1 MARLARRSLRIKDLP
16 IFSLSQSFRDL
27 ADTELPELPLNF
39 FEPRYVELAR
49 RIAPPKGDGKFGYT
63 QVVQRRKGG
72 RGMLVAARDFRWS
85 GSDGPVVFFARGLR
99 RFRILSVRSESMKQG
114 DPLYKAHVQLL
125 SDRDLSRMQVSQDS
139 TGPGT
144 IFGQVYVQDGG
155 GLGFASY
162 HFHQEGSFISYESAM
177 SKSFSPLDDGSQPP
191 QRKEFLDASFDQEK
205 RIFRGTID
213 WSPSSWQGDQRWVYQ
228 MYFSTDFEQIVG
240 GIVEAIPAD
249 PAGRSK
255 IIRFGVNLH
264 YSRLQLGLD
273 ADSVKDVLL
282 QSGVPAS
289 NAEAALG
296 EAVVATAEP
305 LAATTLAEAEETL
318 QLAEPVRGHMCQR
331 RTVQRSLKSI
341 ISSSRPYWARLAAVT
356 RLGRLATPPVPV
368 MEAENAL
375 HAALLAVAE
384 NGEGELQGAIED
396 ALRSCWEDSGDAK
409 VNAEMAEG
417 VQLLDDQKVDE
428 ALQIFTGVLEKAPGF
443 AEAWHKRS
451 IAYFAQK
458 NFKEAVEDCR
468 KALEIRPL
476 HYWCL
481 TGMGTC
487 HYELGE
493 KEKAMECWKAALQ
506 VCPLMPG
513 AQTKLDEAEVN
524 EIIDQHLRPRM
535 DRLINA
541 FGDGEPQLELAGSS
555 HWDVHRIRMD
565 QEKFPGVWAYFFRLS
580 LRRPAGCSTLKS
592 RARFYVLKGSDG
604 KVFPFTRPTIG
615 SASFSLKPGEEYKF
629 CWCLVV
635 GRELQRIVAGQLMET
650 EDTAGASGAAG
661 EFHHEE
667 LPMLFPTG
675 APEIELSD
683 AERLGPGDGYT
694 FTGHLDLWTMAG
706 F

>member
-16 IFSLSQSFRDL
+16 LFSLQQSFRDL
-27 ADTELPELPLNF
+27 ADTAELPELPLNF

-63 QVVQRRKGG
+63 PVVQRRKGG
-72 RGMLVAARDFRWS
+72 RGMLVAARDFRWK
-85 GSDGPVVFFARGLR
+85 GSTGQGPVVLFARGLQ
-99 RFRILSVRSESMKQG
+99 RFRILAVRSEVMEQG
-114 DPLYKAHVQLL
+114 DPLYTANVQLL
-125 SDRDLSRMQVSQDS
+125 SDRDLSRMRMTKSSEIGAS
-139 TGPGT
+139 TIYGN
-144 IFGQVYVQDGG
+144 VYVQDGG

-162 HFHQEGSFISYESAM
+162 HFHPEGSFISYESAL
-177 SKSFSPLDDGSQPP
+177 SKTFSPLDDGTAPP
-191 QRKEFLDASFDQEK
+191 ARKEFQDAFYDEDT
-205 RIFRGTID
+205 RTFTGTID
-213 WSPSSWQGDQRWVYQ
+213 WSPTSWQGDQRWVYQ
-228 MYFSTDFEQIVG
+228 MYFSKDFEQIIG
-240 GIVEAIPAD
+240 GAVEAIPVD
-249 PAGRSK
+249 QAGTAK
-255 IIRFGVNLH
+255 LIRFGVNLH

-273 ADSVKDVLL
+273 AGSLKDVLL

-289 NAEAALG
+289 NADAALG
-296 EAVVATAEP
+296 VADQMPELVEEP
-305 LAATTLAEAEETL
+305 R
-318 QLAEPVRGHMCQR
+318 LAEPVRGQMCQR
-331 RTVQRSLKSI
+331 RNVQRSLKGI
-341 ISSSRPYWARLAAVT
+341 ISPSRPHWARLEAVE
-356 RLGRLATPPVPV
+356 RLSRLATPPVPV
-368 MEAENAL
+368 IEAENAL

-384 NGEGELQGAIED
+384 NGEGELQGAIEN
-396 ALRSCWEDSGDAK
+396 ALRGCWEDSGDAK
-409 VNAEMAEG
+409 VNAEMEQG
-417 VQLLDDQKVDE
+417 VQLLDDQKIDE
-428 ALQIFTGVLEKAPGF
+428 AVQVFTRVVEKAPGF

-451 IAYFAQK
+451 IAYYAQQK
-458 NFKEAVEDCR
+458 FREAVDDCR

-476 HYWCL
+476 HYWCM

-506 VCPLMPG
+506 VCPSMPG

-580 LRRPAGCSTLKS
+580 LRRPSGSNILKS

-615 SASFSLKPGEEYKF
+615 DASFSLKPGEEYKF

-635 GRELQRIVAGQLMET
+635 GRELQRIVAGQLLESEAAFPET
-650 EDTAGASGAAG
+650 SAAVGA

-675 APEIELSD
+675 APEIEFTD
-683 AERLGPGDGYT
+683 AERLGPGEGYT
-694 FTGHLDLWTMAG
+694 FTGHLDLSSIAG